1 MVRGQRFRVP
11 SVSLGLVVMLL
22 QCLYALLP
30 PDRVGRVP
38 ASRGRV
44 HRMGGLPV
52 DISPTR
58 IPGCEGRTGQ
68 QGMGGGLGEVR
79 SLQVVGGDGDGKR
92 GMEVTGAQGCVPLVA
107 LVALVALV
115 NLVEVGLFFLVQ
127 GCMMGEGRGC
137 CRLVLREVHQRIAF
151 IVTSGGCVR
160 CRRDKGGWR
169 WGNGGTHT
177 TEERDRERERERE
190 KHRSYVNTQ

>member
-1 MVRGQRFRVP
+1 MVTGQRFRVP
-11 SVSLGLVVMLL
+11 SEGLGLVVQLL

-58 IPGCEGRTGQ
+58 IPGFEGRTGQ
-68 QGMGGGLGEVR
+68 QGVGGGLGEMR
-79 SLQVVGGDGDGKR
+79 ALQVVGGDGDGKR
-92 GMEVTGAQGCVPLVA
+92 GMEVMGAQGCVP

-127 GCMMGEGRGC
+127 GCMMEGRGC

-160 CRRDKGGWR
+160 CRKDKGGWR
-169 WGNGGTHT
+169 WGNGDTHT
-177 TEERDRERERERE
+177 TEERDRER
-190 KHRSYVNTQ
+190 KGKTQKLCEYPISTH